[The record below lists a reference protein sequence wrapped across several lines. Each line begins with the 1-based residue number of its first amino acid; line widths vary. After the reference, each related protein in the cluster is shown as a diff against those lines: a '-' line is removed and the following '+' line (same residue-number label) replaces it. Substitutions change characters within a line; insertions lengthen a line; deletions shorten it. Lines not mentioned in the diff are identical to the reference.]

1 MNIAHTTSGPN
12 APHSGSFRS
21 SLTTGF
27 AMTRERRLQWL
38 LALTCLV
45 LSLVAAIVTIKRDPP
60 FHSVFDAN
68 FGFGVTV
75 AAILQKHQFGMQEME
90 PQPYWTYAHR
100 LPFVPL
106 FLSGLTLVFRSFT
119 LVVLVKDALCSLLW
133 FYTLRRLLLRHCIGA
148 VGAFI
153 LIGLLYLV
161 PLNFLTMS
169 QIDTEESYLF
179 FMLTALAATMFTR
192 MEGDYWKVSL
202 LVSAMYLTKSSL
214 GMVCFVS
221 AVWVIWQDRGRPRL
235 RLLSFM
241 PLAAL
246 LISVISWGSYIYH
259 RTGVFAVG
267 VNASSYNGMN
277 LYKGNNPRALALY
290 PRINLDS
297 LDEIRALEPPTALDI
312 HNEWAKQ
319 NWQLKMGEDFI
330 HSNPSKVLAMDLK
343 KLKVM
348 LYDIGPS
355 PQTRS
360 GKKPGAALCLAVD
373 HLMFT
378 LAVVLALRRRD
389 ANAAWFCLLVVAY
402 IVPFLAGFLYQR
414 HMMPI
419 YGLAFIYCGVAW
431 VDRARAGSSAV
442 GSRSRETQPAGA
454 VLSAV

>member
-1 MNIAHTTSGPN
+1 
-12 APHSGSFRS
+12 
-21 SLTTGF
+21 
-27 AMTRERRLQWL
+27 
-38 LALTCLV
+38 
-45 LSLVAAIVTIKRDPP
+45 
-60 FHSVFDAN
+60 
-68 FGFGVTV
+68 
-75 AAILQKHQFGMQEME
+75 
-90 PQPYWTYAHR
+90 
-100 LPFVPL
+100 
-106 FLSGLTLVFRSFT
+106 
-119 LVVLVKDALCSLLW
+119 
-133 FYTLRRLLLRHCIGA
+133 
-148 VGAFI
+148 
-153 LIGLLYLV
+153 
-161 PLNFLTMS
+161 MS

-221 AVWVIWQDRGRPRL
+221 AVWVIWQDRGRPGL

-277 LYKGNNPRALALY
+277 LYKGNNPRAPALY

-297 LDEIRALEPPTALDI
+297 LDEIRALEPPTALGI
-312 HNEWAKQ
+312 HDEWTKQ
-319 NWQLKMGEDFI
+319 KWQLKMGEDFI
-330 HSNPSKVLAMDLK
+330 HSNPSKVLAMDRQ

-355 PQTRS
+355 PQLRP
-360 GKKPGAALCLAVD
+360 GIKPGAALCLAVD

-378 LAVVLALRRRD
+378 LAVLLALRRRN

-402 IVPFLAGFLYQR
+402 IVPYLAGFLYQR
-414 HMMPI
+414 HMMPL
-419 YGLAFIYCGVAW
+419 YGLAFIYSGVAW
-431 VDRARAGSSAV
+431 ADKARVGWSAV
-442 GSRSRETQPAGA
+442 LSRGRETQLASA
-454 VLSAV
+454 ALSAV

>member
-1 MNIAHTTSGPN
+1 
-12 APHSGSFRS
+12 
-21 SLTTGF
+21 
-27 AMTRERRLQWL
+27 MTPERKLQWL
-38 LALTCLV
+38 LALTCLG

-60 FHSVFDAN
+60 FHSVFDVN

-119 LVVLVKDALCSLLW
+119 LVVFVKDALCSLLW
-133 FYTLRRLLLRHCIGA
+133 FYSLRRLLLRHCIGPL
-148 VGAFI
+148 GAFI

-221 AVWVIWQDRGRPRL
+221 AVWVIWQDRGRPGL

-277 LYKGNNPRALALY
+277 LYKGNNPRAPALY

-297 LDEIRALEPPTALDI
+297 LDEIRALEPPTALGI
-312 HNEWAKQ
+312 HDEWTKQ
-319 NWQLKMGEDFI
+319 KWQLKMGEDFI
-330 HSNPSKVLAMDLK
+330 HSNPSKVLAMDRQ

-355 PQTRS
+355 PQLRP
-360 GKKPGAALCLAVD
+360 GIKPGAALCLAVD

-378 LAVVLALRRRD
+378 LAVLLALRRRN

-402 IVPFLAGFLYQR
+402 IVPYLAGFLYQR
-414 HMMPI
+414 HMMPL
-419 YGLAFIYCGVAW
+419 YGLAFIYSGVAW
-431 VDRARAGSSAV
+431 ADKARVGWSAV
-442 GSRSRETQPAGA
+442 LSRGRETQLASA
-454 VLSAV
+454 ALSAA

>member
-1 MNIAHTTSGPN
+1 MNIARTTRPPN
-12 APHSGSFRS
+12 ARHLSSRRS

-27 AMTRERRLQWL
+27 AMTQERRLQWL
-38 LALTCLV
+38 LALTCIV

-60 FHSVFDAN
+60 FHSVFDVN

-100 LPFVPL
+100 LPFVPF
-106 FLSGLTLVFRSFT
+106 FLSGLTLIFRSFT
-119 LVVLVKDALCSLLW
+119 LVVLVKDALCALLW
-133 FYTLRRLLLRHCIGA
+133 FYAVRRLLLRHCIGA
-148 VGAFI
+148 LGAFI

-161 PLNFLTMS
+161 PLNFLTVS

-192 MEGDYWKVSL
+192 REGDYWKVSL
-202 LVSAMYLTKSSL
+202 LIAAMYLTKSSL
-214 GMVCFVS
+214 ALVCFVS
-221 AVWVIWQDRGRPRL
+221 AVWVIWQDRGRPGL
-235 RLLSFM
+235 RLLSFV

-246 LISVISWGSYIYH
+246 LISILSWGSYIYL

-290 PRINLDS
+290 PRVNLDS
-297 LDEIRALEPPTALDI
+297 LDEIRALEPPTALGI
-312 HNEWAKQ
+312 HDEWTKQ
-319 NWQLKMGEDFI
+319 KWQLKMGEDFI
-330 HSNPSKVLAMDLK
+330 HSHPSKVLAMDLQ

-348 LYDIGPS
+348 LYDVGPS
-355 PQTRS
+355 PQTLT
-360 GKKPGAALCLAVD
+360 GIKPGAELCLAVD

-378 LAVVLALRRRD
+378 LAVLLALRRRD
-389 ANAAWFCLLVVAY
+389 ANAAWFGLLVVAY

-414 HMMPI
+414 HMMPL

-431 VDRARAGSSAV
+431 ADRARAGSSAV
-442 GSRSRETQPAGA
+442 VSRSRETQPTGA
-454 VLSAV
+454 ALSAV